1 MTTPSPFC
9 VERNYFQHQI
19 ENGEDNK
26 QHVQNASD
34 DEEVVVN
41 PCPPDD
47 LEKEESEMLRGD
59 AVGNTAY
66 THRWVLN
73 TLITITQSLPKYM
86 GAESSHSEGE
96 DGESEILELSDEVEQ
111 SACQL
116 WDMTAERDVALH
128 LITLDVLD
136 MRELVEEV
144 IKNSKAPR
152 LTEVMVGVVANL
164 CCHSECCDPV
174 LSHGSLMNNILSLM
188 TRTSDVPTLV
198 EVFRLL
204 KLTLWHLTHR
214 SPNGSPQLLATLKE
228 DQDVKTAIIFFLN
241 NSLSENLL
249 KEMTEYLKYLMFM
262 WLPDENCFLNQYYAD
277 NGFVEGVVIVMRQSL
292 KSWEISGAD
301 KDGNIVHYCVTILYS
316 FISTPNEHLISNYGS
331 NESLEYMLEEY
342 VSKLGKVE
350 NMSELPDEK
359 AERLTFALALCALL
373 VPSGPSALQSNLLLS
388 MVHLLSILN
397 GAGHHYEALPGK
409 NQRYYSKH
417 HTHFEN
423 MRIQQGFDRV
433 KSVGTRRR
441 SSSGR
446 KGQRSR
452 RRTSNEMEIDSEG
465 VPQQKSPDVVTA
477 LPEVSSATDP
487 DTTEAIASNTTIN
500 YTATVL
506 GKNEKESLN
515 ASRHECSGMEE
526 LVESVGEFCVHLV
539 ETCPDLGTVLEVLNQ
554 CHQHEVT
561 LFFRAVKVRKPHL
574 VGYIQEKLLDHGTHN
589 RLVTILA
596 KMYS

>member
-9 VERNYFQHQI
+9 VERNYYQYQI
-19 ENGEDNK
+19 ENGEDDR
-26 QHVQNASD
+26 QRAQNTSD
-34 DEEVVVN
+34 DEGAVVN

-47 LEKEESEMLRGD
+47 MEKEESEVLRGD
-59 AVGNTAY
+59 AIGNTAY

-86 GAESSHSEGE
+86 GADNSNTEGE
-96 DGESEILELSDEVEQ
+96 DVECEVLELSDEVEQ

-128 LITLDVLD
+128 LISLDVLD
-136 MRELVEEV
+136 MRDLVEEV

-164 CCHSECCDPV
+164 CCHAECCDAV
-174 LSHGSLMNNILSLM
+174 LSHCSLMSNILSLT

-204 KLTLWHLTHR
+204 KLILWHLTHR
-214 SPNGSPQLLATLKE
+214 SPNGGPQLLATLKE
-228 DQDVKTAIIFFLN
+228 DQEIKTAIIFFLT

-277 NGFVEGVVIVMRQSL
+277 NGFVEGVAIVMRQSL

-316 FISTPNEHLISNYGS
+316 FISTPNEHLISNFES
-331 NESLEYMLEEY
+331 NESLEFMLEEY

-409 NQRYYSKH
+409 THRYYSKH

-423 MRIQQGFDRV
+423 IRIQQGYGQV
-433 KSVGTRRR
+433 KSVGNRRR

-446 KGQRSR
+446 KGQHSSR
-452 RRTSNEMEIDSEG
+452 RTHEEMDVDSVR
-465 VPQQKSPDVVTA
+465 VPQQSSLDVVAA
-477 LPEVSSATDP
+477 LTDISSASP
-487 DTTEAIASNTTIN
+487 VTTEAIASNTTTN
-500 YTATVL
+500 STASVL
-506 GKNEKESLN
+506 GKKEKESIN
-515 ASRHECSGMEE
+515 KSTHECGGLEE

-596 KMYS
+596 NMYS